1 MGSWAMWETRL
12 HHFSRARRVCHL
24 SYMTADAKE
33 PVMERKMSQFLEGS
47 RRRGRPVDS
56 QSECANGTA
65 LNGRDT
71 HHAKSRVALRSS
83 SSRLG
88 WCRTLA
94 GRGCRCL
101 PRGRRTILADIGS
114 FWVRHAQRMRRAEVW
129 CQEMFRTNCMRG
141 RYLPDPI
148 RTRATSYIWAEPSSA
163 DILGPSSSRQMRLH
177 EYVKE

>member
-1 MGSWAMWETRL
+1 MVCDEMGSWAMWETRL

-65 LNGRDT
+65 LNGIDT

-101 PRGRRTILADIGS
+101 ARGRRTILADIGS
-114 FWVRHAQRMRRAEVW
+114 FWVRHAQRMRRG
-129 CQEMFRTNCMRG
+129 RG
-141 RYLPDPI
+141 IVSGNVSNRLHARQVPDPT

-163 DILGPSSSRQMRLH
+163 ARQMRLH
-177 EYVKE
+177 EDVKE